1 LGDSLIV
8 PDDLSSY
15 VVNGY
20 VYSFTGWDKEI
31 PSELDRDINF
41 FATFVISAVI
51 YNDIVIEIPKS
62 LPIDPSYRVVVDKDI
77 SSIAKEDMLNEL
89 TKNSDYEDFDITT
102 LFHVDFE
109 KDGNTIDLKDRTI
122 TIKIKEDAISDFDS
136 DTTLFYFGPNGEV
149 KEMNYYTDGGYVI
162 FEMGNVGTVGFA
174 NDGYNWLWTV
184 LIIQSFSIVLLA
196 GVIVYRKKFRG

>member
-1 LGDSLIV
+1 
-8 PDDLSSY
+8 
-15 VVNGY
+15 
-20 VYSFTGWDKEI
+20 
-31 PSELDRDINF
+31 
-41 FATFVISAVI
+41 
-51 YNDIVIEIPKS
+51 
-62 LPIDPSYRVVVDKDI
+62 
-77 SSIAKEDMLNEL
+77 MLNEL

-149 KEMNYYTDGGYVI
+149 KEMNYYTEGGYVI

>member
-1 LGDSLIV
+1 M
-8 PDDLSSY
+8 
-15 VVNGY
+15 VNGY

-77 SSIAKEDMLNEL
+77 SRVAKEDMLNEL

-149 KEMNYYTDGGYVI
+149 KEMNYYTEGGYVI